1 MVASPDGAQIL
12 VQRSN
17 PENSKAPADVSL
29 WRLDDPKPVALKLPA
44 GGNYRIQ
51 DFAPAAMIA
60 LSSNDNAGLSGELA
74 IVPLDGKGSPRK
86 LVVPGLN
93 SVSAAKLSPD
103 GKSAIVRGNFS
114 KPGGKPQD
122 DGEDYAIWID
132 IADGRIRQKF
142 ETTEEAFV
150 TGFAF
155 SPDGSQF
162 ALALRNGGAEIW
174 DTAQG
179 KKIKSLP
186 RAKEDADARS
196 IAFSPDG
203 RSLIGAGMFDDDVF
217 AWNIETGKI
226 QRIYKMPNGLA
237 GYRYATSV
245 AASRDRKMVA
255 AGLGQRAMSSGDIG
269 VERGGIL
276 VWDADT
282 GKLRHSLRSQRG
294 AITALTFSAGDKYIV
309 SGSLD
314 GSIQY
319 WDRNTGKPLATAVA
333 GPNGKWIVL
342 TEPGFYAGS
351 EGSDDAVNVVRSTAR
366 RIGSG
371 DRENPVA
378 PRSGRGAAQGRRRQ
392 TPGSGK
398 KARSDGGGAL
408 KRVCG
413 RDPALFDAKRRKYAQ
428 LCAQSCRTNH
438 ADAAFGPLDG
448 RWGDFGGTSLVCRG
462 NCIQKRIG
470 SGHTFVAARCRPRG
484 ALRNH
489 RSRPKPGHGGRGQP
503 DPRPRR
509 RPQDQA
515 RRHRMGH
522 FRR

>member
-1 MVASPDGAQIL
+1 
-12 VQRSN
+12 
-17 PENSKAPADVSL
+17 
-29 WRLDDPKPVALKLPA
+29 
-44 GGNYRIQ
+44 
-51 DFAPAAMIA
+51 MIA
-60 LSSNDNAGLSGELA
+60 LSSNNNAGLSGELA
-74 IVPLDGKGSPRK
+74 IVSLDGKGSPRK

-122 DGEDYAIWID
+122 DGEDYAVWID

-179 KKIKSLP
+179 RKIKSLP

-282 GKLRHSLRSQRG
+282 GKLRHALRSQRG

-351 EGSDDAVNVVRSTAR
+351 EGSDDAVIVVRSTAAA
-366 RIGSG
+366 SG
-371 DRENPVA
+371 PAIAKILSRPDLVE
-378 PRSGRGAAQGRRRQ
+378 
-392 TPGSGK
+392 
-398 KARSDGGGAL
+398 AL
-408 KRVCG
+408 LKG
-413 RDPALFDAKRRKYAQ
+413 
-428 LCAQSCRTNH
+428 
-438 ADAAFGPLDG
+438 DAAKLQEAAKKLDL
-448 RWGDFGGTSLVCRG
+448 T
-462 NCIQKRIG
+462 
-470 SGHTFVAARCRPRG
+470 AAAP
-484 ALRNH
+484 
-489 RSRPKPGHGGRGQP
+489 
-503 DPRPRR
+503 
-509 RPQDQA
+509 
-515 RRHRMGH
+515 
-522 FRR
+522 